1 MSLETPI
8 ALLASP
14 EGPLCLSDPL
24 QDRTLE
30 AGQERFTDQERDRIH
45 IAAICGYRGVMSTET
60 QLLPFAS
67 LESYIAL
74 PRVEG
79 LALSPDG
86 RTVVLTVATLT
97 RDRTSYE
104 RALWSVAADG
114 SGSPTRLTRSAKGES
129 GVAFTGSGDILFV
142 SARPDAAAE
151 KEQESA
157 QLWLLPAGGGEARAV
172 TRLLGG
178 VSEIAATA
186 AKADTVVVVANLLP
200 SATTLETDAA
210 VRAERTTKKI
220 TAILHESYPVRYW
233 DHDLGPAQ
241 PHLLTLDLRNLQEA
255 IATIDEAPG
264 TDRAAL
270 PYPTDLPRPRDL
282 TPVPGRSADTAGQV
296 LSPDGRTLI
305 AAMRVQQQRAGRF
318 MIVSIDVETGSQTTL
333 LAEESV
339 DFEVPAVS
347 HDGRR
352 IAFVRADFSTPDGPA
367 DQELWVADIDG
378 RNPHRLAAAWDR
390 WPSSLVFDAD
400 DESLIVTADHDGRGP
415 VFRVPLDGGAP
426 VRLTTDDFGYSN
438 VAVDAATGALVALRS
453 SWVTPPH
460 PVRIDRTGTV
470 IPLATP
476 ARLPEVPGSITE
488 VETVAVDGVRVR
500 AWLMLPTSASA
511 EHPAPLLLWIHGGPL
526 NSWNAWSWRW
536 NPLLA
541 LARGYAVLLP
551 DPALSTGY
559 GLDFIARGWDAWG
572 DKPYTDLM
580 TITDA
585 AEARPDID
593 AAKTA
598 ALGGSFGGYM
608 ANWVAGHTDRFRAI
622 VSHASLWALDQ
633 FNGTTDNSWYWQSI
647 FSPQGMID
655 SSPHRSVRDIVTPM
669 LVIHGDND
677 YRVPIGES
685 LRLWSELAEH
695 HAAPDGS
702 TPHKFLLF
710 PDENHWVLKPQ
721 HAVLWYETVFTF
733 LDKHVHGADWVRPK
747 LLG

>member
-1 MSLETPI
+1 
-8 ALLASP
+8 
-14 EGPLCLSDPL
+14 
-24 QDRTLE
+24 
-30 AGQERFTDQERDRIH
+30 
-45 IAAICGYRGVMSTET
+45 MSTET
-60 QLLPFAS
+60 QRVPFAS

-86 RTVVLTVATLT
+86 HTVVLTIATLA

-104 RALWSVAADG
+104 RALWSVPADG

-151 KEQESA
+151 KDQEAA
-157 QLWLLPAGGGEARAV
+157 QLWVLPAAGGEARAV

-186 AKADTVVVVANLLP
+186 SGSNTIVMTANLLP
-200 SATTLETDAA
+200 SADSLETDAA
-210 VRAERTTKKI
+210 ARAERTTKKV

-233 DHDLGPAQ
+233 DHDLGPAE
-241 PHLLTLDLRNLQEA
+241 PHLLALDLSILRET
-255 IATIDEAPG
+255 IADSPDASGPNPSGTNPSG
-264 TDRAAL
+264 TDQALL

-282 TPVPGRSADTAGQV
+282 TPSPGRSADTAGQA
-296 LSPDGRTLI
+296 LTPDGRTLI
-305 AAMRVQQQRAGRF
+305 ASLRVAEQRAGRF
-318 MIVSIDVETGSQTTL
+318 VIVSIDVESGTMTTL
-333 LAEESV
+333 FDEEGV

-352 IAFVRADFSTPDGPA
+352 IAYVRADFSTPNGPA

-378 RNPHRLAAAWDR
+378 GNTCRVAEGWDR
-390 WPSSLVFDAD
+390 WPSSLSFDAD
-400 DESLIVTADHDGRGP
+400 NESLIVTADHDGRGP
-415 VFRVPLDGGAP
+415 VFRVPLDGGSP
-426 VRLTTDDFGYSN
+426 IQLTTDDFSYTD
-438 VAVDAATGALVALRS
+438 VAVDLASGDLVALRS
-453 SWVTPPH
+453 SWVAPPH
-460 PVRIDRTGTV
+460 PVRISRSGVVTA
-470 IPLATP
+470 LATP

-488 VETVAVDGVRVR
+488 VETTVEDGARVR
-500 AWLMLPTSASA
+500 GWLLLPSDASP

-526 NSWNAWSWRW
+526 NSWNGWSWRW

-541 LARGYAVLLP
+541 VARGYAVLLP

-572 DKPYTDLM
+572 AKPYTDLM
-580 TITDA
+580 AITDA

-593 AAKTA
+593 GTRTA

-655 SSPHRSVRDIVTPM
+655 SSPHHSVRDIVTPM

-695 HAAPDGS
+695 HASPDGS

-721 HAVLWYETVFTF
+721 HAVLWYETVFAF
-733 LDKHVHGADWVRPK
+733 LDQHVNGADWARPK

>member
-1 MSLETPI
+1 M
-8 ALLASP
+8 SP
-14 EGPLCLSDPL
+14 EP
-24 QDRTLE
+24 
-30 AGQERFTDQERDRIH
+30 
-45 IAAICGYRGVMSTET
+45 

-79 LALSPDG
+79 LALSPSG
-86 RTVVLTVATLT
+86 QTVVLTIATLA

-104 RALWSVAADG
+104 RALWSVPADG

-151 KEQESA
+151 KDQESA
-157 QLWLLPAGGGEARAV
+157 QLWVLPATGGEARAV

-186 AKADTVVVVANLLP
+186 SGSDAVVIAANLLP
-200 SATTLETDAA
+200 SADSLEADAA
-210 VRAERTTKKI
+210 VRAERTTKKV

-233 DHDLGPAQ
+233 DHDLGPAE
-241 PHLLTLDLRNLQEA
+241 PHLLALDLSILRET
-255 IATIDEAPG
+255 IADGSDPSTTDQAP
-264 TDRAAL
+264 L

-282 TPVPGRSADTAGQV
+282 TPKPGRSADTAGQA
-296 LSPDGRTLI
+296 LTPDGRTLI
-305 AAMRVQQQRAGRF
+305 VSLRVPEQRAGRF
-318 MIVSIDVETGSQTTL
+318 VIVSIDIESGTMTTL
-333 LAEESV
+333 FDEERV
-339 DFEVPAVS
+339 YFEVPAVS
-347 HDGRR
+347 HDGQR
-352 IAFVRADFSTPDGPA
+352 IAFVRADFSTPNGPA

-378 RNPHRLAAAWDR
+378 GNARRVAERWDR

-400 DESLIVTADHDGRGP
+400 NESLIVTADHDGRGP
-415 VFRVPLDGGAP
+415 VFRVPLDGGSP
-426 VRLTTDDFGYSN
+426 IQLTTDDFSYTD
-438 VAVDAATGALVALRS
+438 VAVDLISGDLVALRS
-453 SWVTPPH
+453 SWVAPPH
-460 PVRIDRTGTV
+460 PVRISRSGVVT
-470 IPLATP
+470 PLATP

-488 VETVAVDGVRVR
+488 VETTVEDGARVR
-500 AWLMLPTSASA
+500 GWLLLPSDASP

-526 NSWNAWSWRW
+526 NSWNGWSWRW

-541 LARGYAVLLP
+541 VARGYAVLLP

-572 DKPYTDLM
+572 AKPYTDLM
-580 TITDA
+580 AITDA
-585 AEARPDID
+585 AEARSDID
-593 AAKTA
+593 DTKTA

-655 SSPHRSVRDIVTPM
+655 SSPHHSVRNIVTPM

-677 YRVPIGES
+677 YRVPVGES

-721 HAVLWYETVFTF
+721 HAVLWYETVFAF
-733 LDKHVHGADWVRPK
+733 LDRHVHGADWMRPK

>member
-1 MSLETPI
+1 
-8 ALLASP
+8 
-14 EGPLCLSDPL
+14 
-24 QDRTLE
+24 
-30 AGQERFTDQERDRIH
+30 
-45 IAAICGYRGVMSTET
+45 MSTDT
-60 QLLPFAS
+60 QLVPFAS

-86 RTVVLTVATLT
+86 RTVVLTVATLS
-97 RDRTSYE
+97 RDHTTYE
-104 RALWSVAADG
+104 RALWSVPADG

-151 KEQESA
+151 KDPEAS
-157 QLWLLPAGGGEARAV
+157 QLWVLPATGGEARVV

-186 AKADTVVVVANLLP
+186 TGCDTVVLAASLLP
-200 SATTLETDAA
+200 SADTLETEAA
-210 VRAERTTKKI
+210 ARTERTTKKV

-233 DHDLGPAQ
+233 DHDLGPAE
-241 PHLLTLDLRNLQEA
+241 PHLLALDLTNLQEA
-255 IATIDEAPG
+255 ISNGGGDAAGDTVGDASGPDQE
-264 TDRAAL
+264 AL
-270 PYPTDLPRPRDL
+270 PYPSDLPRPRDL
-282 TPVPGRSADTAGQV
+282 TPSPGRSADTAGQG
-296 LSPDGRTLI
+296 LTPDGRTLI
-305 AAMRVQQQRAGRF
+305 ASLRMQEQRSGRF
-318 MIVSIDVETGSQTTL
+318 VIVSIDVETGNTTTL
-333 LAEESV
+333 FDEERV

-347 HDGRR
+347 RDGRR
-352 IAFVRADFSTPDGPA
+352 IAFVRSDFSTPSGPA

-378 RNPHRLAAAWDR
+378 CNPRRVAAGWDR

-400 DESLIVTADHDGRGP
+400 DESLIVTADNDGRGP
-415 VFRVPLDGGAP
+415 VFRVPLDGGSATQ
-426 VRLTTDDFGYSN
+426 LTTDDFSYTD
-438 VAVDAATGALVALRS
+438 VTVDLASGDLVALRS

-460 PVRIDRTGTV
+460 PVRVDHTGAVT
-470 IPLATP
+470 PLASP
-476 ARLPEVPGSITE
+476 AQLPQVPGSITE
-488 VETVAVDGVRVR
+488 VATVAEDGAGVRG
-500 AWLMLPTSASA
+500 WLLRPTGASPQ
-511 EHPAPLLLWIHGGPL
+511 HPAPLLLWIHGGPL

-541 LARGYAVLLP
+541 VARGYAVLLP

-572 DKPYTDLM
+572 AKPFTDLM
-580 TITDA
+580 AITDA
-585 AEARPDID
+585 TEARVDID
-593 AAKTA
+593 ATRTA

-647 FSPQGMID
+647 FSPRGMID
-655 SSPHRSVRDIVTPM
+655 SSPHHSVRDIVTPM

-677 YRVPIGES
+677 YRVPVGES

-702 TPHKFLLF
+702 TRHKFLLF

-721 HAVLWYETVFTF
+721 HAVVWYETVFAF
-733 LDKHVHGADWVRPK
+733 LDQHVRGTDWVRPK